1 MKIYNK
7 LTRKESLARWC
18 ECDPLIDYTNQ
29 SEDEDEDHKEEPWF
43 LEEEENHEQKP
54 EENHEIES
62 EDYEKDSNEYHEKNS
77 NEDDDENEKNDDYSM
92 ESSENRLDCFV
103 CIREVNKIKNMFAGN
118 GTQVNV
124 LHF

>member
-1 MKIYNK
+1 MFCVKFGDVKLNYYLFLKIIYFNLKIYNK

-62 EDYEKDSNEYHEKNS
+62 EDYGKDSNEYHEKNS

-92 ESSENRLDCFV
+92 ESIN
-103 CIREVNKIKNMFAGN
+103 
-118 GTQVNV
+118 
-124 LHF
+124 